1 MGDAP
6 LEKKVEAGTCS
17 PEAGIKQL
25 EDALLR
31 QMVVV
36 AIDGAEEY
44 SFLIT
49 DVHIHSDD
57 KAVELKAVHVIRTN
71 HSGY

>member
-1 MGDAP
+1 M
-6 LEKKVEAGTCS
+6 
-17 PEAGIKQL
+17 
-25 EDALLR
+25 
-31 QMVVV
+31 VV

-57 KAVELKAVHVIRTN
+57 NAVELKAVHVIRTN